1 MGHGKAVIRILSS
14 ILDLPFPPTCYSCG
28 VFIDRTQI
36 FCAQCEQSIKPIA
49 SSFVSITKQHKMKL
63 YAVSAYKNPLKYLV
77 LRKMKSDR
85 LASKQL
91 AQLILKK
98 TYIKNI
104 QADFLIPIPLHW
116 TRYAKRGYNQAHE
129 IAKELSKSLNI
140 PVLNILKRSKRTV
153 FQSTL
158 NPEKRK
164 LNVKNVFA
172 IKYRYKKLYKK
183 LLNGKKILFVDDL
196 CTTGSTL
203 QSAAKHIIPT
213 KPSEINA
220 IVACRVV

>member
-1 MGHGKAVIRILSS
+1 MCR
-14 ILDLPFPPTCYSCG
+14 SCET
-28 VFIDRTQI
+28 FIDHTQI
-36 FCAQCEQSIKPIA
+36 FCIQCEQTIKPIV
-49 SSFVSITKQHKMKL
+49 SSFVPITKQHKIKL
-63 YAVSAYKNPLKYLV
+63 YAISAYKNPLKHLV
-77 LRKMKSDR
+77 LRKMRSDR

-91 AQLILKK
+91 AQLILEK

-129 IAKELSKSLNI
+129 IAKELSKSINV
-140 PVLNILKRSKRTV
+140 PVLNILKRSKRTA

-158 NPEKRK
+158 GPEKRK
-164 LNVKNVFA
+164 ENVKNVFA
-172 IKYRYKKLYKK
+172 IKYRYKECYKE

-203 QSAAKHIIPT
+203 QSAAKHLISA